1 MAESDAGLYHQNS
14 CETPPF
20 LYCYHMSD
28 CSVQCAI
35 GTTKSSE
42 MFMNESAQ
50 HRGIYSFQF
59 STEPIHKKVCKFFNT
74 SKECRKGYQCDFTH
88 LQVLHKIRA
97 CYCYNYPR
105 ATYVYMIRTI
115 DDQEAFPVTV
125 FYNGIYPTKSIPSAC
140 NKYPKTPAGIA
151 QNTGLLLL
159 LYPRAT
165 YAWYKRMTSKLA
177 NILLLQDSPKPPSPA
192 PPPVSSTP
200 PPPHNPAH
208 QGHQPSCPEVLT
220 VPRMDNSYAV
230 HMGYPPPMAHGFGYH
245 WPALHHWP
253 PLHWPALQP
262 MPYQPLP
269 PVQAD
274 PSLPAQ
280 PQPTRPVPTE
290 SAPIKPVPTNPAHD
304 LS

>member
-1 MAESDAGLYHQNS
+1 
-14 CETPPF
+14 
-20 LYCYHMSD
+20 
-28 CSVQCAI
+28 
-35 GTTKSSE
+35 
-42 MFMNESAQ
+42 
-50 HRGIYSFQF
+50 
-59 STEPIHKKVCKFFNT
+59 
-74 SKECRKGYQCDFTH
+74 
-88 LQVLHKIRA
+88 
-97 CYCYNYPR
+97 
-105 ATYVYMIRTI
+105 MIRTI

-151 QNTGLLLL
+151 QNTELLLL

-208 QGHQPSCPEVLT
+208 QGHQPSCPEMLAVSQ
-220 VPRMDNSYAV
+220 MDNSYAV

-245 WPALHHWP
+245 WPALH
-253 PLHWPALQP
+253 HWPALQP

-304 LS
+304 LSWATLPTQSATYTLHRASLHHT